1 MSLLFT
7 QPWNPSSQT
16 IERLVDHVRH
26 IYVRGPNLDQPTPR
40 WRLNASR
47 AHTHT
52 HTYTLSLPFLSF
64 RVGDFA
70 QRLSRDDS
78 TIVSSP
84 RSFSSNRT
92 AASVLVGFP
101 TLVVRF
107 LCGYAA
113 YNYINARGGR
123 PVSHPCGDHCRARI
137 RFRIVAFVF
146 EKSSRKSTAPPLRFF
161 FFFFLGSFCERKE
174 RKKERNLSQ
183 TIWKIITG
191 CTV

>member
-101 TLVVRF
+101 TLVARF

-146 EKSSRKSTAPPLRFF
+146 EKSSRKSTAPFLLFLLLRI
-161 FFFFLGSFCERKE
+161 FLWKE